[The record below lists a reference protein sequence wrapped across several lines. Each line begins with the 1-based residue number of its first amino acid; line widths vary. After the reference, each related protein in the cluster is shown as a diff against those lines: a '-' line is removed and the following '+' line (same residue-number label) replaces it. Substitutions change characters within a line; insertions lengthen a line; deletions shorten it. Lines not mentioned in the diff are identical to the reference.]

1 MCSPI
6 SDPKILHTL
15 LVECGGL
22 YTTMEIILTKDD
34 DLCNEAASGL
44 TALSK
49 ELKISVPDFDADRID
64 LTVRFDE
71 QRQHITD
78 EDVSNH
84 KVVTFIAGKT
94 DENAVSE
101 NVLFNEDV
109 LIAFSDVF
117 SSMLKSDFRESKN
130 KEIRLQRQTVSGIRY
145 FLDAIQQRTAGEPLH
160 IADSK
165 YIGAVLETYD
175 MCQVYM
181 LADLERDIYNLVLCM
196 LNDQTVLRVFEFAM
210 ANHKPELSELAINY
224 YLSADVA
231 GPLKVAMY
239 RAADNSDYFK
249 EWNQMMLDLVVYT
262 CQHLMIHGGSLAGID
277 QNHGHMASAFVGD
290 LSCMT
295 KNP

>member
-1 MCSPI
+1 M
-6 SDPKILHTL
+6 HTL

-34 DLCNEAASGL
+34 DLCNEACNGL

-49 ELKISVPDFDADRID
+49 ELKITVPDFDADRIN
-64 LTVRFDE
+64 LTVRFNE
-71 QRQHITD
+71 HRQHVTA
-78 EDVSNH
+78 EDVANQ

-101 NVLFNEDV
+101 SVLFNEDV
-109 LIAFSDVF
+109 LTGFSDVF
-117 SSMLKSDFRESKN
+117 SSMLRSDFRESKN
-130 KEIRLQRQTVSGIRY
+130 KEIHLQRQTVSGIRY

-160 IADSK
+160 IADNK
-165 YIGAVLETYD
+165 YMGAVLETYD

-181 LADLERDIYNLVLCM
+181 LAELERDIYNLVLRM
-196 LNDQTVLRVFEFAM
+196 LTDETVLRVFEFAM
-210 ANHKPELSELAINY
+210 ANHKQELSELAINY

-249 EWNQMMLDLVVYT
+249 EWNQMMLDSVVYT
-262 CQHLMIHGGSLAGID
+262 CQNLIIHGGSVGVTD
-277 QNHGHMASAFVGD
+277 QNHGHVTGAFVADQSNQGQH
-290 LSCMT
+290 SHRFERT
-295 KNP
+295 

>member
-1 MCSPI
+1 
-6 SDPKILHTL
+6 
-15 LVECGGL
+15 
-22 YTTMEIILTKDD
+22 MEIILTKDD

-49 ELKISVPDFDADRID
+49 QLKITVPDFDADRID
-64 LTVRFDE
+64 LNVRFSE

-78 EDVSNH
+78 EDIANQ

-94 DENAVSE
+94 NEDAGSQE
-101 NVLFNEDV
+101 NVLFNEDI
-109 LIAFSDVF
+109 LIGYSDVF

-130 KEIRLQRQTVSGIRY
+130 KEIHLQRQTVSGIRY

-165 YIGAVLETYD
+165 YMGAVLETYD

-181 LADLERDIYNLVLCM
+181 LAELERDIYNLVLRM
-196 LNDQTVLRVFEFAM
+196 LNDETVLRVFEFAM
-210 ANHKPELSELAINY
+210 VNHKQELSELAINY

-231 GPLKVAMY
+231 GPSKVAMY

-249 EWNQMMLDLVVYT
+249 EWNQMMLDSVVYT
-262 CQHLMIHGGSLAGID
+262 CQNLIIHGGNVGGID
-277 QNHGHMASAFVGD
+277 QIHGHNSSEILM
-290 LSCMT
+290 
-295 KNP
+295 K